1 VKTKSEVNQFVA
13 REDVGFV
20 LEPAVKA
27 LLAHGMTPEQV
38 LGAVT
43 ESAKRVIR
51 LSLSDAGEELS
62 VAELDA
68 ESDRAAKM
76 LVDDMVQ
83 KVRGK
88 AA

>member
-1 VKTKSEVNQFVA
+1 MKTKTEVNQFVA

-20 LEPAVKA
+20 LEPTVKA
-27 LLAHGMTPEQV
+27 LLAHGMTSAQV
-38 LGAVT
+38 LETVT

-51 LSLSDAGEELS
+51 LSLSDAGEKLS

-68 ESDRAAKM
+68 EAAKAAKT

-83 KVRGK
+83 KLRGK

>member
-27 LLAHGMTPEQV
+27 LLTHGMTPEQV

-51 LSLSDAGEELS
+51 LSLSDAGEKLS
-62 VAELDA
+62 VAELSA
-68 ESDRAAKM
+68 EAERAAKQA
-76 LVDDMVQ
+76 VQ
-83 KVRGK
+83 DVRSK